1 MSMQVSR
8 QPSRNRTESVRVYRR
23 LTRKVSAR
31 GRISL
36 PLYRDTRRDRVGDRM
51 DSVASIHRRTHDSRP
66 PLGLAAH
73 WPLQGSGIRAEWWAS
88 YGARCLSHTDRAR
101 PKAVRG

>member
-8 QPSRNRTESVRVYRR
+8 QPSRNRTESVLVYRR
-23 LTRKVSAR
+23 LSRKVTAR

-36 PLYRDTRRDRVGDRM
+36 PLYRESRRDRVGDRR

-73 WPLQGSGIRAEWWAS
+73 WPLQGSGIRTGW
-88 YGARCLSHTDRAR
+88 
-101 PKAVRG
+101 